1 VYKLQFFTFIFNNG
15 FNLLVVNVYLP
26 CFESE
31 LDYKLALL
39 DCLEYIQNCSVCIAY
54 DGMILLGDF
63 DFECKDGAVG
73 YKILQNLLCDYNLK
87 CCENTVDGSVDYT
100 YFQDTLGRYSVI
112 DHMFVDE
119 KLYSSIIKHSVIE
132 SGVNFSDHIPISC
145 TFFWFT

>member
-87 CCENTVDGSVDYT
+87 CCENLLMGLLTTHTSKILLVDIQLLITCLLMKNCIVV
-100 YFQDTLGRYSVI
+100 L
-112 DHMFVDE
+112 
-119 KLYSSIIKHSVIE
+119 
-132 SGVNFSDHIPISC
+132 
-145 TFFWFT
+145 